1 MKNLMLEDLHEEFIN
16 HQVVEKDISKYTKE
30 NYTSDLNIFL
40 NFLSKQGIKP
50 VVTELNKNLLR
61 KYFQYL
67 KFEKEYATATMRR
80 KIHSLSSFVKFLHEE
95 EYIPQNYMAGIKAP
109 KAPKELPIYVT
120 NEDMEKM
127 LASVDKLGENFIL
140 RDKCMLL
147 LLFLTG
153 GRRSELINL
162 RWKDINFKDMTI
174 NIVKGKGNKSRQV
187 PMLPPLNVYLK
198 ALLDERKCDK
208 HDYVLYSNAYNKM
221 STTTMNV
228 IFRKYIREN
237 GLDGKGYTLHKCR
250 HAFATNLARE
260 NIDSLDIAQILGHED
275 LGTTKRYVHLVSRDF
290 GERIRN
296 LEMVKNVSNV
306 LGQNE
311 KVSEEP

>member
-1 MKNLMLEDLHEEFIN
+1 MKDLMLADLHEEFIN
-16 HQVVEKDISKYTKE
+16 HQVVEKDISKHTKE
-30 NYTSDLNIFL
+30 NYTSDLKIFL
-40 NFLSKQGIKP
+40 DFLSKQGIKP
-50 VVTELNKNLLR
+50 VVSELNKNLLR

-80 KIHSLSSFVKFLHEE
+80 KVHSLSSFVKFLHEE
-95 EYIPQNYMAGIKAP
+95 EYISQNFMASIKAP
-109 KAPKELPIYVT
+109 KAPRELPIYVT

-127 LASVDKLGENFIL
+127 LTSVDRIGGNFIL

-187 PMLPPLNVYLK
+187 PLLPPLNIYLK
-198 ALLDERKCDK
+198 ALLSERKCDR
-208 HDYVLYSNAYNKM
+208 HDYVLYSNAYNQM
-221 STTTMNV
+221 SKSTMSV
-228 IFRKYIREN
+228 IFRKYITEN
-237 GLDGKGYTLHKCR
+237 ELDGKGYTPHKCR
-250 HAFATNLARE
+250 HAFATNLAKE
-260 NIDSLDIAQILGHED
+260 NIDSLTIAEILGHED

-290 GERIRN
+290 GERIKN
-296 LEMVKNVSNV
+296 LEMVKNVNNI
-306 LGQNE
+306 LGQKE
-311 KVSEEP
+311 